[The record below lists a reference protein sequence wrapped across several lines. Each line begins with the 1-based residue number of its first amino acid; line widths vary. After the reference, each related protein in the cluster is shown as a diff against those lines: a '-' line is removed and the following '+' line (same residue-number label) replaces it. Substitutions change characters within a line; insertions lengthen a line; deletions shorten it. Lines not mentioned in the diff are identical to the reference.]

1 MVAVPEGYR
10 PMLGW
15 ALDLPG
21 QLRIGLRAAR
31 AAGLKPGRFA
41 NVVVCGMGGSGI
53 SGSIARSLLWDRAR
67 QPMLSCR
74 DYDLPA
80 AAGRDTLL
88 VAISYSGETEETL
101 SAVSQARRRGCR
113 VVAITSGG
121 RLAAIAREAGWPSV
135 GVPGGLP
142 PRAALGYLLGAC
154 LGVLEGCGIAR
165 GLGSEILAAA
175 RLLEGQSADVHRQ
188 ARALARAAAGSLP
201 VVYSAVR
208 SLDAVAE
215 RWRCQFN
222 ENAKSLCHT
231 HELPELDH
239 NEIVGLGGPGWLAK
253 RTLIVVFV
261 DREVNLRSLAR
272 VRETLDIACGS
283 FGRAMVLLPVGTRRL
298 ERMLWLVL
306 MGDLASIEMARLEG
320 VDPRTIVR
328 IDELKKRLSRIGSRP
343 GTATRKR

>member
-1 MVAVPEGYR
+1 MGVPEGYR
-10 PMLGW
+10 PMLDW

-21 QLRIGLRAAR
+21 QLRVGYKAAR

-67 QPMLSCR
+67 QPILSCR

-80 AAGRDTLL
+80 AAGKDTLL

-101 SAVSQARRRGCR
+101 SAVSQARQRGCR
-113 VVAITSGG
+113 IVAITSGG
-121 RLAAIAREAGWPSV
+121 RLAAIARNAGWPSV

-165 GLGSEILAAA
+165 GLGRDTTAAA
-175 RLLEGQSADVHRQ
+175 RLLERERPTLSRVARSL
-188 ARALARAAAGSLP
+188 ARALLGRLP
-201 VVYSAVR
+201 FVYSTAR

-215 RWRCQFN
+215 RWRCQLN
-222 ENAKSLCHT
+222 ENAKLVCHT
-231 HELPELDH
+231 SELPELDH
-239 NEIVGLGGPGWLAK
+239 NEIVGLGGPEFVAKDTELVVLAERDTHS
-253 RTLIVVFV
+253 RT
-261 DREVNLRSLAR
+261 LAR
-272 VRETLDIACGS
+272 VRETLFIARGS
-283 FGRAMVLLPVGTRRL
+283 YHKAHLLTPAGRTRL

-306 MGDLASIEMARLEG
+306 LGDLASIELARLEG
-320 VDPRTIVR
+320 VDPKTIVR
-328 IDELKKRLSRIGSRP
+328 IDELKRRL
-343 GTATRKR
+343 AQLK